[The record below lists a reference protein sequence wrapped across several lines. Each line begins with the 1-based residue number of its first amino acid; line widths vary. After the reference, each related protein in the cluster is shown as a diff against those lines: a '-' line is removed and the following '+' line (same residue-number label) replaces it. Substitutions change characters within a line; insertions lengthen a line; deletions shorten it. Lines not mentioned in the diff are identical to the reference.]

1 MPYKTTPLKKSFDK
15 ILLLSVEEKKEFQR
29 LEFLGDRVLGLSIA
43 EDLLIKF
50 GNYDEGKLAK
60 LYAYLTSKKVLV
72 IVARSIGLLDFLKQ
86 KNIDNISDKILSDYM
101 EALIGL
107 MFLDKGFNLTRNNIL
122 LLWNLEIINEYDL
135 KDDYKTSL
143 QEWSQSKKLGLPKY
157 ILTKKDGPDHKPIFK
172 VKVEIKTYVSTEGK
186 GSTLQIAE
194 QNAAK
199 VFLKSNKFSDEN

>member
-15 ILLLSVEEKKEFQR
+15 ILLLSVEEKTEFQR

-199 VFLKSNKFSDEN
+199 LFLKSNKFSDEK

>member
-15 ILLLSVEEKKEFQR
+15 IFFLSVEEKTEFQR

-72 IVARSIGLLDFLKQ
+72 IVARSIGLLDFLKK
-86 KNIDNISDKILSDYM
+86 KNIHNISDKILSDYM

-107 MFLDKGFNLTRNNIL
+107 MFLDKGFDLTRNNIL
-122 LLWNLEIINEYDL
+122 LLWNVEIINEYNL
-135 KDDYKTSL
+135 KDDYKSSL

-157 ILTKKDGPDHKPIFK
+157 ILTEKDGPDHKPIFK

-186 GSTLQIAE
+186 GSTLQLAE

-199 VFLKSNKFSDEN
+199 VFLKSNKSSDEK